1 MNSVVKIY
9 LVIYNDTGGQEYVFE
24 DVSDRLVDWWYNSDI
39 RVVISQDIAGTNMY
53 SLDYR

>member
-1 MNSVVKIY
+1 VVKIY